1 MNLLLSKTRN
11 PFLLLA
17 LLFFILFLVVF
28 WIFISPLFS
37 RATAYTQYAQENTV
51 GYIILQPYKVQKYIR
66 KLAPTATRWIKQV
79 PRFTSLQPRPIRL
92 DWFHNLPRE
101 FSLLFDYIP
110 GTGFETGL
118 VIKEKRNRTAFMEEL
133 NSSRF
138 LNEFCFIEW
147 RSSQTSYIKKDL
159 WLNKGFVYGKKNPS
173 FTNISNLTHP
183 LKLLKNNHLFEF
195 LWINRDQ
202 NADII
207 LEHLIRCFQRLKN
220 SYLPLWQ
227 NTLQN
232 IDWIYLHL
240 NLIEDNL
247 IEGIGIIH
255 PINPTATMDI
265 KESVVSLKEWIQTQ
279 LPSTMQL
286 EVNETTGEEYLS
298 WKIRFYGFEPQLKRA
313 LGNFS
318 D

>member
-1 MNLLLSKTRN
+1 MNILLNKIRSPYLFLVILLL
-11 PFLLLA
+11 
-17 LLFFILFLVVF
+17 ILFLGIF
-28 WIFISPLFS
+28 WIFITPLFS
-37 RATAYTQYAQENTV
+37 RATAYAQYTQETTT

-79 PRFTSLQPRPIRL
+79 PRFTSLQPGPIRL

-110 GTGFETGL
+110 GTGFETHL
-118 VIKEKRNRTAFMEEL
+118 IIREKRNSTAFMEEL

-147 RSSQTSYIKKDL
+147 RSSQTSNIQKDL
-159 WLNKGFVYGKKNPS
+159 WFNEGFIYGKKTPS
-173 FTNISNLTHP
+173 FINISNSIHSS
-183 LKLLKNNHLFEF
+183 KLLKNNHLFEF

-202 NADII
+202 NTDII
-207 LEHLIRCFQRLKN
+207 LEHLNRCFRRLN
-220 SYLPLWQ
+220 NTYLPLWQ
-227 NTLQN
+227 NALQN
-232 IDWIYLHL
+232 VAWIYIHL
-240 NLIEDNL
+240 NLVEDNL
-247 IEGIGIIH
+247 IEGICIIY
-255 PINPTATMDI
+255 PVNPTAIKDI
-265 KESVVSLKEWIQTQ
+265 KESVISLKEWIQSQ
-279 LPSTMQL
+279 LPSPMQL
-286 EVNETTGEEYLS
+286 EINETPGTEHLS